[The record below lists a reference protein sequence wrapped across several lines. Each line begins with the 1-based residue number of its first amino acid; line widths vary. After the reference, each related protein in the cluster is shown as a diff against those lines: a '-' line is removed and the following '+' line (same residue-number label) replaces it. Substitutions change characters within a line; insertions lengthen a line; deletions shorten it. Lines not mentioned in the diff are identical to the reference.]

1 MSDIKDEISVN
12 IDTAAKSVDMIKDYY
27 YREHKRNKDRIK
39 YGIIA
44 ILVIPI
50 IFLTLLF
57 VVNSSKVIFLVMW
70 IASLF
75 IISGYLI
82 AIEYKDYNMTENLKD
97 IVGNEYDDSLIDTAK
112 AISDITKNYIK
123 NGIQKNNMKNIF
135 RVFAND
141 WKRIGRN
148 VVALVVV
155 MGLSVLPSLYAWFNI
170 LSNWDPYGSDST
182 SNIKVAVAYDDT
194 GIDISGMNVN
204 ISTNIIEAL
213 KTNDTIGWVFT
224 DTSEE
229 AIEGVWA
236 GDYYAALIM
245 PEDFSRD
252 MVSFLADNMT
262 HPEIIYYT
270 NQKKNAIAPKIT
282 DKAKTAVQQQ
292 VNATF
297 ISSLTEAIMKSAD
310 IADNIGAIKDS
321 DGNNINKEN
330 VSGNSILDILIA
342 KLQVVNTQVSTF
354 DSVLTAVSNI
364 ISTAQSTS
372 DTAAAISPDLSVKFD
387 SEKAILNELNNTIGK
402 SNLIDSTI
410 FANIA
415 NDINTIQGYM
425 NSVSEI
431 YDDMGYNVAD
441 FDNSIS
447 QMGSSIANTL
457 ELVHNLESQLSDSI
471 TKLVDFKSS
480 GTYSLLQTA
489 VAFNTEELASFIS
502 APVTIGTV
510 DLYPIENYGSAMS
523 PFYSVLSIW
532 VGALILVAII
542 HVKVHPFGGYNI
554 TSVQAFFGRYLT
566 FFLIGQA
573 QALLITLGDLFFIG
587 IQCLHPFKFWLAASF
602 TSFVFTMITYSL
614 TVAFENVGEAVAIV
628 IMVIQ
633 VAGAG
638 GTFPIQCLPTV
649 YQAIYKYLPFT
660 YAMDALRECVG
671 GTYSWYYW
679 KCIIALLIYVGIC
692 LFIGLVVAIPCR
704 KLNATVN
711 KSKEKSGVM
720 I

>member
-1 MSDIKDEISVN
+1 MEV
-12 IDTAAKSVDMIKDYY
+12 
-27 YREHKRNKDRIK
+27 
-39 YGIIA
+39 
-44 ILVIPI
+44 
-50 IFLTLLF
+50 
-57 VVNSSKVIFLVMW
+57 
-70 IASLF
+70 
-75 IISGYLI
+75 
-82 AIEYKDYNMTENLKD
+82 
-97 IVGNEYDDSLIDTAK
+97 
-112 AISDITKNYIK
+112 
-123 NGIQKNNMKNIF
+123 QKNNMKNIF

-510 DLYPIENYGSAMS
+510 DLYPIEN
-523 PFYSVLSIW
+523 
-532 VGALILVAII
+532 
-542 HVKVHPFGGYNI
+542 
-554 TSVQAFFGRYLT
+554 
-566 FFLIGQA
+566 
-573 QALLITLGDLFFIG
+573 
-587 IQCLHPFKFWLAASF
+587 
-602 TSFVFTMITYSL
+602 
-614 TVAFENVGEAVAIV
+614 
-628 IMVIQ
+628 
-633 VAGAG
+633 
-638 GTFPIQCLPTV
+638 
-649 YQAIYKYLPFT
+649 
-660 YAMDALRECVG
+660 
-671 GTYSWYYW
+671 
-679 KCIIALLIYVGIC
+679 
-692 LFIGLVVAIPCR
+692 
-704 KLNATVN
+704 
-711 KSKEKSGVM
+711 
-720 I
+720 

>member
-1 MSDIKDEISVN
+1 
-12 IDTAAKSVDMIKDYY
+12 
-27 YREHKRNKDRIK
+27 
-39 YGIIA
+39 
-44 ILVIPI
+44 
-50 IFLTLLF
+50 
-57 VVNSSKVIFLVMW
+57 
-70 IASLF
+70 
-75 IISGYLI
+75 
-82 AIEYKDYNMTENLKD
+82 
-97 IVGNEYDDSLIDTAK
+97 
-112 AISDITKNYIK
+112 
-123 NGIQKNNMKNIF
+123 MKNIF

-554 TSVQAFFGRYLT
+554 TSVQALED
-566 FFLIGQA
+566 I
-573 QALLITLGDLFFIG
+573 
-587 IQCLHPFKFWLAASF
+587 
-602 TSFVFTMITYSL
+602 
-614 TVAFENVGEAVAIV
+614 
-628 IMVIQ
+628 
-633 VAGAG
+633 
-638 GTFPIQCLPTV
+638 
-649 YQAIYKYLPFT
+649 
-660 YAMDALRECVG
+660 
-671 GTYSWYYW
+671 
-679 KCIIALLIYVGIC
+679 
-692 LFIGLVVAIPCR
+692 
-704 KLNATVN
+704 
-711 KSKEKSGVM
+711 
-720 I
+720 

>member
-1 MSDIKDEISVN
+1 
-12 IDTAAKSVDMIKDYY
+12 
-27 YREHKRNKDRIK
+27 
-39 YGIIA
+39 
-44 ILVIPI
+44 
-50 IFLTLLF
+50 
-57 VVNSSKVIFLVMW
+57 
-70 IASLF
+70 
-75 IISGYLI
+75 
-82 AIEYKDYNMTENLKD
+82 
-97 IVGNEYDDSLIDTAK
+97 
-112 AISDITKNYIK
+112 
-123 NGIQKNNMKNIF
+123 MKNIF

-321 DGNNINKEN
+321 DGNTINKEN

-402 SNLIDSTI
+402 SKLIDSTI

-554 TSVQAFFGRYLT
+554 TPVQAFFGRYLT

-614 TVAFENVGEAVAIV
+614 TVAFENVGEAVAVV

>member
-1 MSDIKDEISVN
+1 MGRRLLCS
-12 IDTAAKSVDMIKDYY
+12 IDNA
-27 YREHKRNKDRIK
+27 
-39 YGIIA
+39 
-44 ILVIPI
+44 
-50 IFLTLLF
+50 
-57 VVNSSKVIFLVMW
+57 
-70 IASLF
+70 
-75 IISGYLI
+75 
-82 AIEYKDYNMTENLKD
+82 
-97 IVGNEYDDSLIDTAK
+97 
-112 AISDITKNYIK
+112 
-123 NGIQKNNMKNIF
+123 Q
-135 RVFAND
+135 
-141 WKRIGRN
+141 
-148 VVALVVV
+148 
-155 MGLSVLPSLYAWFNI
+155 
-170 LSNWDPYGSDST
+170 
-182 SNIKVAVAYDDT
+182 
-194 GIDISGMNVN
+194 
-204 ISTNIIEAL
+204 
-213 KTNDTIGWVFT
+213 
-224 DTSEE
+224 
-229 AIEGVWA
+229 
-236 GDYYAALIM
+236 
-245 PEDFSRD
+245 DFSRD

-415 NDINTIQGYM
+415 NDINTIRGYM

-542 HVKVHPFGGYNI
+542 RMSSSFWRIQY
-554 TSVQAFFGRYLT
+554 YLCSR
-566 FFLIGQA
+566 L
-573 QALLITLGDLFFIG
+573 
-587 IQCLHPFKFWLAASF
+587 
-602 TSFVFTMITYSL
+602 SL
-614 TVAFENVGEAVAIV
+614 EDI
-628 IMVIQ
+628 
-633 VAGAG
+633 
-638 GTFPIQCLPTV
+638 
-649 YQAIYKYLPFT
+649 
-660 YAMDALRECVG
+660 
-671 GTYSWYYW
+671 
-679 KCIIALLIYVGIC
+679 
-692 LFIGLVVAIPCR
+692 
-704 KLNATVN
+704 
-711 KSKEKSGVM
+711 
-720 I
+720 

>member
-1 MSDIKDEISVN
+1 
-12 IDTAAKSVDMIKDYY
+12 
-27 YREHKRNKDRIK
+27 
-39 YGIIA
+39 
-44 ILVIPI
+44 
-50 IFLTLLF
+50 
-57 VVNSSKVIFLVMW
+57 
-70 IASLF
+70 
-75 IISGYLI
+75 
-82 AIEYKDYNMTENLKD
+82 
-97 IVGNEYDDSLIDTAK
+97 
-112 AISDITKNYIK
+112 
-123 NGIQKNNMKNIF
+123 MKNIF

-321 DGNNINKEN
+321 DGNTINKEHI
-330 VSGNSILDILIA
+330 SGNSILDILIA

-447 QMGSSIANTL
+447 QMGSSIANTS
-457 ELVHNLESQLSDSI
+457 ELVHNLENQLSDSI

-554 TSVQAFFGRYLT
+554 TSVQTFFGRYLT

-614 TVAFENVGEAVAIV
+614 TVAFENVGEAVAVV